1 MAETT
6 HHTSNDRPVVGG
18 NVSDPPGRPSA
29 RGVQIAV
36 VGSIAIVVL
45 VLDQFA
51 KSVALQRLPAGV
63 PIPIVEGL
71 AAFTLVL
78 NPGLAFGILRAVGP
92 EHWWL
97 MALLSIA
104 ALALVVRMAFT
115 MLPDSRPALRAAFGL
130 ILGGAAGNLVDRV
143 RLGGVV
149 DFIDLSW
156 GLYHWPAFN
165 TADAALSV
173 GVVILMGHMLVSG
186 SSKPGADRR
195 TPLEP
200 HKESPR

>member
-6 HHTSNDRPVVGG
+6 HHTSNDCPVGGG
-18 NVSDPPGRPSA
+18 NVSDPPGRPSV
-29 RGVQIAV
+29 RGAQIAV
-36 VGSIAIVVL
+36 VGSIAVVGL
-45 VLDQFA
+45 VLDQLA
-51 KSVALQRLPAGV
+51 KSLALHRLPAGI

-78 NPGLAFGILRAVGP
+78 NPGLAFGILRALGP

-97 MALLSIA
+97 MAFLSMA
-104 ALALVVRMAFT
+104 ALALLVRLAVT
-115 MLPDSRPALRAAFGL
+115 MLPNSPPSLGAAFGL

-156 GLYHWPAFN
+156 GPYHWPAFN

-173 GVVILMGHMLVSG
+173 GVVILMGHVLVSG
-186 SSKPGADRR
+186 SAKPGADRR

-200 HKESPR
+200 HKESSR

>member
-6 HHTSNDRPVVGG
+6 HHTSNDRPVVDG

-36 VGSIAIVVL
+36 VGSIAVVVL
-45 VLDQFA
+45 IVDQLA
-51 KSVALQRLPAGV
+51 KSVALRRLPPGV

-78 NPGLAFGILRAVGP
+78 NPGLAFGILRALGP

-97 MALLSIA
+97 MALLSMA
-104 ALALVVRMAFT
+104 ALALVVRVAAT
-115 MLPDSRPALRAAFGL
+115 MLPGGPPALGVAFGL
-130 ILGGAAGNLVDRV
+130 ILGGATGNLVDRV

-156 GLYHWPAFN
+156 GPYHWPAFN

-173 GVVILMGHMLVSG
+173 GVVILMGHVLVSG
-186 SSKPGADRR
+186 SSKPGTDRR

-200 HKESPR
+200 HKESSR